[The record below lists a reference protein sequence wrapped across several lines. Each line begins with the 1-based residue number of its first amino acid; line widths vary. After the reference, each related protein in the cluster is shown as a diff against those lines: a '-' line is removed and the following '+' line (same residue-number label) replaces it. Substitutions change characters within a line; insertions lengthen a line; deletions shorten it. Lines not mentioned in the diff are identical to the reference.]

1 MQNHKLSIPYHSQC
15 IEVPDSFWNIRSCGG
30 ACIKMILDYQ
40 KVEAPSVLEVMKLAE
55 SEGGY
60 DMKNGFVHDWAVVF
74 FQKNNLHS
82 YRKETI
88 NEEEKEGLLAEMFI
102 SIRKENPVM
111 VSVEKRVLEQTKYH
125 LILVVG
131 YEYET
136 LDDMHHI
143 KNVIY
148 HDPESTDKDRGAYR
162 VCDVATFMNYW
173 RGKAI
178 FVSR

>member
-1 MQNHKLSIPYHSQC
+1 MQNHKLSVPYHSQFL
-15 IEVPDSFWNIRSCGG
+15 EVSDNFWNIRSCG
-30 ACIKMILDYQ
+30 ASCIKMILDYQ
-40 KVEAPSVLEVMKLAE
+40 KIESPGVLEIMKLAE
-55 SEGGY
+55 FEGGY
-60 DMKNGFVHDWAVVF
+60 DMKNGFIHDWAVGY

-82 YRKETI
+82 YRKEAA

-102 SIRKENPVM
+102 SIRKENPVI
-111 VSVEKRVLEQTKYH
+111 VSVEKRVLDQKKYH

-131 YEYET
+131 YEYENI
-136 LDDMHHI
+136 DDMHHI

-162 VCDVATFMNYW
+162 ACDVETFMNHW